1 MESIIS
7 DPLFIASAIMGFAVI
22 GFGVW
27 SYSSDR
33 MGIGGVSMMFGAGTM
48 IFLGTIVGLM
58 MVQNAKAQAEARRAN
73 HLTADECR
81 QQEGEMQVVS
91 DLFADRTLCLLPDGS
106 RSTIKTGYP

>member
-1 MESIIS
+1 MDHIIS
-7 DPLFIASAIMGFAVI
+7 DPLFIASAIIGFAVI

-27 SYSSDR
+27 GYTSKN
-33 MGIGGVSMMFGAGTM
+33 MGIGGVFMVFGAGTM

-58 MVQNAKAQAEARRAN
+58 IWQNAKAQAEERRAN
-73 HLTADECR
+73 HLTAEECR

-106 RSTIKTGYP
+106 RSTIKTE